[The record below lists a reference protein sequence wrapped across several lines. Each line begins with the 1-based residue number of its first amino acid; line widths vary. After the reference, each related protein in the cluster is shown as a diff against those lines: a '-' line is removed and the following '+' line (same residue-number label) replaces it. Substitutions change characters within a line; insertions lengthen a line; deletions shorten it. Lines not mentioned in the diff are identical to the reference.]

1 MPGCIGA
8 VWRPQC
14 PSFLASPRKKSR
26 KVASPR
32 PHCCCC
38 CCLSYLS
45 PNRSGG
51 ARQASSRISSNYF
64 FGAFLSRGNNRRRRI
79 NTFYL
84 VKLCLLFNPFTS
96 LTTSS
101 KATLLIILCM
111 KIPCLRSD
119 FHVSLWN
126 TFFGQ
131 SCLFFRFD
139 HCISLSLG
147 SCIYMGESQTWLL
160 SPVFHGIFV
169 ECFPKIFGN

>member
-32 PHCCCC
+32 PHC

-111 KIPCLRSD
+111 KIPCLGSD